1 MAPRARRRA
10 VDTPGR
16 RRYAR
21 SLQSA
26 AGFGRIAL
34 ACFVAAI
41 AAIAAVAGPG
51 PPASTQEAPRTA
63 WGAPDL
69 QGVWDFR
76 TITPLQR
83 SERYGDR
90 EFLTWIEAA
99 VLEQR
104 AAYRDRRRWLAPAE
118 RTKAG
123 GKVIS
128 FNNSWRDRGT
138 RTIETRR
145 TSLIV
150 DPPNGRMPEMSAAGQ
165 ARMAARHE
173 RQAEHPADSWLD
185 HTVVDRC
192 ILGGNTGPPILPNG
206 DHQYM
211 QVFQTEDTVVILNE
225 NDRSRIIPVDGAP
238 RTGIRSWTGRS
249 RGRWEGDTLV
259 VETDRFTETPLRGWS
274 GNRTVVERLTR
285 QDDDTL
291 IYSFTVTDPD
301 TWTRPWTAEIPM
313 RRSEQPLYEYA
324 CHEGN
329 YSLANILA
337 GARAGERAEQ

>member
-10 VDTPGR
+10 VDAPDG

-21 SLQSA
+21 LLQSA

-83 SERYGDR
+83 PERYGDR

-99 VLEQR
+99 ILEQR
-104 AAYRDRRRWLAPAE
+104 AVARAARASPE
-118 RTKAG
+118 TEAG
-123 GKVIS
+123 GRVGS
-128 FNNSWRDRGT
+128 YNNSWRDRGT

-150 DPPNGRMPEMSAAGQ
+150 DPPNGRLPEMSAAGQ
-165 ARMAARHE
+165 ARMAARRE
-173 RQAEHPADSWLD
+173 RRAEHPADSWLD
-185 HTVVDRC
+185 RTVVDRC
-192 ILGGNTGPPILPNG
+192 ILGDNTGPPILPSG
-206 DHQYM
+206 DNQYM

-225 NDRSRIIPVDGAP
+225 MMHDSRIIPVDGAP
-238 RTGIRSWTGRS
+238 RTGIRSWTGES

-259 VETDRFTETPLRGWS
+259 VETGRFTETPLRGWS

-291 IYSFTVTDPD
+291 IYRFTVTDPD
-301 TWTRPWTAEIPM
+301 TWTQPWTAEIPM
-313 RRSEQPLYEYA
+313 RRSEQPLHEYA